1 MRTSERSNNIPQE
14 FHQAMREDHHSSS
27 RSGIHS
33 PSTSRLSG
41 AGVLAG
47 LAPRSKTE
55 TNTNILRNKPLAQLT
70 PSPDR
75 NLRAFVEDRL
85 ERIKRPAEGWF
96 FEKAIGPLS
105 SLSPRDFQGIHEIL
119 QKTDEVK
126 NIFSFGARSG
136 GFELAMQFRHDINLN
151 ESRKG
156 LDNSSASNYLDAISL
171 EEHSYTEKKKL
182 DGLDVYKMQNPF
194 WDIGYKNGIE
204 HAKKMIFFIT
214 PEWIASPYCLQEF
227 SWLQETENKK
237 IKTAFFIYKDTNMN
251 DPAIEEI
258 HKYAETNESLVMKA
272 LTPPEKG
279 LHEVSIS
286 KSLPLSFKRFM
297 QRNEF
302 NYLKNFLSENQENPI
317 KSQGAQPQN

>member
-1 MRTSERSNNIPQE
+1 M
-14 FHQAMREDHHSSS
+14 
-27 RSGIHS
+27 
-33 PSTSRLSG
+33 
-41 AGVLAG
+41 LAG
-47 LAPRSKTE
+47 LAPRRKTE
-55 TNTNILRNKPLAQLT
+55 TNTNILRNKPLVQLT
-70 PSPDR
+70 PSPGRD
-75 NLRAFVEDRL
+75 LQALIEDRL

-119 QKTDEVK
+119 QKTDEVR

-151 ESRKG
+151 DSRKG
-156 LDNSSASNYLDAISL
+156 LNNSSASNYLDAISL

-227 SWLQETENKK
+227 NWLQKTENKK
-237 IKTAFFIYKDTNMN
+237 IKTAFFIYKDANMN
-251 DPAIEEI
+251 NPVIEEI

-272 LTPPEKG
+272 LTPRKKDCM
-279 LHEVSIS
+279 
-286 KSLPLSFKRFM
+286 KSPSAKA
-297 QRNEF
+297 
-302 NYLKNFLSENQENPI
+302 SH
-317 KSQGAQPQN
+317 